1 MSPCIR
7 RLVAVAVF
15 AVSACG
21 GGSSGGT
28 GTTPPPPP
36 PPVAS
41 VGVALDNPSVEA
53 GGAAQATATLRDANN
68 ALLTGRA
75 VAWSSSDQGIASI
88 GSGGSIAALAPGSVT
103 ITATSETRNGV
114 AQLTVTIPAV
124 GTVTATA
131 PPGSL
136 EIGATVQASA
146 IVRDNRGATLS
157 GRGVTWSSPT
167 PGIATVG
174 ASGVITGVAAGNA
187 VIQASSEGKT
197 GAVAITV
204 VVAPVAT
211 VVVAVTS
218 PLTIGAT
225 TQAAA
230 TLRDTRGAILLG
242 RNLSWNSS
250 NPSVAAIDALGRVT
264 AVGIGVTTITATSE
278 GRTGTVPLTV
288 TQPAVTSV
296 AIFGTARIKVGD
308 SYNYTAE
315 ARLADGTLVQRPV
328 TWSVVEPGR
337 ALITTG
343 GVLTPLVTGPITV
356 RATVEAVSFNGA
368 LTGYDWILASNVGV
382 IGAFLAA
389 DTPITNKF
397 GTSEYPTLGIGCST
411 GTFLIFVDTE
421 NFITQNGLVA
431 FNFDAGTIFS
441 QTWIEFDLISGLVH
455 PGPTNFATKN
465 LALTIAASR
474 TFSFAFT
481 EFQSVARATTFRV
494 TGLTPLLNQILNA
507 CPSNTI
513 MAEPDGSIP
522 MDRLRPFLAPS
533 PMSPERAVRQ
543 QQGAAN
549 SPSPAGALQGI
560 QVPAPMRVPRP

>member
-7 RLVAVAVF
+7 RLVTVAAV

-21 GGSSGGT
+21 GGSSGDP

-36 PPVAS
+36 PPVAT
-41 VGVALDNPSVEA
+41 VGVVLDNSSVEA
-53 GGAAQATATLRDANN
+53 GGVAQATATLRDANN

-75 VAWSSSDQGIASI
+75 VAWSSSDPGVASI

-124 GTVTATA
+124 GTVTATV

-146 IVRDNRGATLS
+146 IVRDIRGATLS
-157 GRGVTWSSPT
+157 GRSVSWSSMT
-167 PGIATVG
+167 PGVATVG
-174 ASGVITGVAAGNA
+174 ASGGITGVAAGNA
-187 VIQASSEGKT
+187 TIQASSEGKT

-204 VVAPVAT
+204 VVAPVAA
-211 VVVAVTS
+211 VVVAITS
-218 PLTIGAT
+218 PLTIGSTA
-225 TQAAA
+225 QAGAI
-230 TLRDTRGAILLG
+230 LRDIRGAILLG
-242 RNLSWNSS
+242 RSLTWSS
-250 NPSVAAIDALGRVT
+250 TNPGVAAIDGLGRVT
-264 AVGIGVTTITATSE
+264 AVGMGVTTITATSE
-278 GRTGTVPLTV
+278 GRTGTAPLTV

-308 SYNYTAE
+308 SYSYTAE

-328 TWSVVEPGR
+328 AWSVVEPGR
-337 ALITTG
+337 ALITAG

-356 RATVEAVSFNGA
+356 RATVEAIGFNGA
-368 LTGYDWILASNVGV
+368 LTGYDWTFASTVGV

-411 GTFLIFVDTE
+411 GTFVIYVDTK
-421 NFITQNGLVA
+421 NFVTQNGVVA
-431 FNFDAGTIFS
+431 FNFDGGTIFS
-441 QTWIEFDLISGLVH
+441 QTWIEFDLFSGLGH
-455 PGPTNFATKN
+455 PGPTNLATKN

-481 EFQSVARATTFRV
+481 EFQSTARATTFRV

-507 CPSNTI
+507 CPSNAI
-513 MAEPDGSIP
+513 MEAPDGSTP
-522 MDRLRPFLAPS
+522 MDRLQPFLAPS
-533 PMSPERAVRQ
+533 QMTPERAQRQ
-543 QQGAAN
+543 QQGATD

-560 QVPAPMRVPRP
+560 QVPAPLRVPRP